1 MKPYILLENILID
14 IEEGIK
20 NNIDAFTLSKKYDF
34 SEVHLRRLFNFA
46 FNKTISGYI
55 RSRTL
60 SESFNEL
67 LNTNKNILDIAL
79 EYGFGYE
86 QSYSRSF
93 RREFGISPNGFRKSG
108 QILKIQPPLHLFDE
122 NKFDDNAM
130 FGPEF
135 VIVPQFHM
143 IGKPHQIPFE
153 ISIKTAPNVGKLF
166 WENERRKIKKVIN
179 PDVYIGFTHNINH
192 EKKYSEYLPSVQVRN
207 LSDIPRGLSGVT
219 FNTSMC
225 ARFRY
230 IGQHHYYDINREIAN
245 KMYSAIQK
253 YMNDENA
260 KYSLLR
266 DKIYFERVDIKKY
279 DGNYCQMEWFTP
291 VIEKSL

>member
-1 MKPYILLENILID
+1 MKPYKLLENILLD

-20 NNIDAFTLSKKYDF
+20 NEIDAFTLSKRYNL
-34 SEVHLRRLFNFA
+34 SEVHLRRLFSFA

-60 SESFNEL
+60 SESLNDL
-67 LNTNKNILDIAL
+67 LNTDKNVIDIAL

-93 RREFGISPNGFRKSG
+93 RREFGISPGNLRKSG
-108 QILKIQPPLHLFDE
+108 QIVKILPPLHLFDE
-122 NKFDDNAM
+122 NKINDNAF

-166 WENERRKIKKVIN
+166 WENERRQIKKTIN
-179 PDVYIGFTHNINH
+179 PDVYIGFTHKINH

-207 LSDIPRGLSGVT
+207 LSCIPQGLSGAT
-219 FNTSMC
+219 FNTSTC

-230 IGQHHYYDINREIAN
+230 IGQHHFYDINREIAN
-245 KMYSAIQK
+245 KMYGAILK

-266 DKIYFERVDIKKY
+266 DKIYFERIDASQY

-291 VIEKSL
+291 VTEK

>member
-1 MKPYILLENILID
+1 MKPYILLENILLD
-14 IEEGIK
+14 IEEGIR
-20 NNIDAFTLSKKYDF
+20 NNIDAFSLSKKYEI

-60 SESFNEL
+60 TESLDNL
-67 LNTNKNILDIAL
+67 LKTDKNILDIAL

-93 RREFGISPNGFRKSG
+93 RREFGMSPNNFRKSG
-108 QILKIQPPLHLFDE
+108 QIVKIQPPLHLFDE
-122 NKFDDNAM
+122 NKLDDNAI

-135 VIVPQFHM
+135 VMVPQFHM
-143 IGKPHQIPFE
+143 IGKAHQIPFE
-153 ISIKTAPNVGKLF
+153 ISIETAPNVAKIF
-166 WENERRKIKKVIN
+166 WENERRQIKKVIN
-179 PDVYIGFTHNINH
+179 PDVYIGFTHKIDH
-192 EKKYSEYLPSVQVRN
+192 EKKHSEYLPSVQVRN
-207 LSDIPRGLSGVT
+207 LSDIPSGFSGAT

-230 IGQHHYYDINREIAN
+230 IGQHHYYDINRNIAN
-245 KMYSAIQK
+245 KMYSAILK

-266 DKIYFERVDIKKY
+266 DKTYFERLDAKQY

-291 VIEKSL
+291 VTEKIK

>member
-1 MKPYILLENILID
+1 MKPYILLKNILLD
-14 IEEGIK
+14 IEEGVR
-20 NNIDAFTLSKKYDF
+20 NNIDAFSLSKKYEI

-60 SESFNEL
+60 TESLDNL
-67 LNTNKNILDIAL
+67 LKTDKNILDIAL

-93 RREFGISPNGFRKSG
+93 RREFGMSPNNFRKSG
-108 QILKIQPPLHLFDE
+108 QIVKIQPPLHLFDE
-122 NKFDDNAM
+122 NKLDDNAI

-135 VIVPQFHM
+135 VMVPQFHM
-143 IGKPHQIPFE
+143 IGKAHQIPFE
-153 ISIKTAPNVGKLF
+153 ISIETAPNVAKIF
-166 WENERRKIKKVIN
+166 WENERRQIKKVIN
-179 PDVYIGFTHNINH
+179 PDVYIGFTHKIDH
-192 EKKYSEYLPSVQVRN
+192 EKKHSEYLPSVQVRN
-207 LSDIPRGLSGVT
+207 LSDIPSGFSGAT

-230 IGQHHYYDINREIAN
+230 IGQHHYYDINRNIAN
-245 KMYSAIQK
+245 KMYSAILK

-266 DKIYFERVDIKKY
+266 DKTYFERLDAKQY

-291 VIEKSL
+291 VTEKIK